1 MGDLRF
7 TRPASSEKKSDW
19 GGVKEVY
26 DLSERLAIMYDQ
38 ISVPRDWIY
47 DPAQSGRFC
56 RGLSWICCLF
66 TPSTSRKAV
75 AGFCLFFFFFLF
87 EQTMQLPLL
96 SNLGCEEVR
105 NRIPA
110 DLVPTSIDAGMI
122 APFPPSCLSRNLTGR
137 FEKKKMRPC
146 SSDAEIDP
154 FQGFL
159 GYASRGIL
167 HNQSL
172 LEWGKTPG
180 VVALQLGWS
189 LNPRGSRGRGV
200 GITK

>member
-137 FEKKKMRPC
+137 FEKKKNAALLLGCRDRP
-146 SSDAEIDP
+146 I
-154 FQGFL
+154 
-159 GYASRGIL
+159 
-167 HNQSL
+167 
-172 LEWGKTPG
+172 
-180 VVALQLGWS
+180 
-189 LNPRGSRGRGV
+189 PRVPRVR
-200 GITK
+200 